1 MKKLFA
7 LILALS
13 MALALVPAAFG
24 EGNVLRYGTDAEP
37 VGFDPHTI
45 SAVASMRMIGQ
56 IYNTLVD
63 VDENLNVIPELA
75 TSWEQPDDQTYI
87 FHLADN
93 VTFHNGRKM
102 TAEDVKYS
110 FERIL
115 DPATGALG
123 NSSSYVGDIETVEVV
138 DDLTVKITL
147 QKINAPFL
155 ANLSSSY
162 CSIVAKEVVEA
173 NEGSLL
179 RADAGTGPYTL
190 GEWVPDNHVV
200 VNAYPDYFDEAGKA
214 TFDAIEFYV
223 MPDTAARLAALRS
236 GSVDLIVADTAMLD
250 LIEGDDIQVV
260 SYQSRNYTGLF
271 MNVQR
276 KPFDNPLV
284 RQAINLALDR
294 EEIIELA
301 FNGKATVSGF
311 VPASLGHWAVD
322 VTENEYCT
330 QNIEKAKQLMA
341 EAGYPNGFDCVITVG
356 LLDSIR
362 DTGMVAQ
369 AQLEQI
375 GIRAEVQNEEQAQY
389 VADWSAHNYEIM
401 VCQNG
406 AGSDPSRAVAF
417 FFKTGSSA
425 NIQDYSNARVD
436 ELCELAVATSDTAKR
451 EEYYK
456 EATNL
461 ILDDCI
467 VAIVAS
473 PQEYFLASPALKGF
487 APNASNANNFAGV
500 TLEK

>member
-24 EGNVLRYGTDAEP
+24 EGNVLRYGMDASA

-276 KPFDNPLV
+276 KPFDNP
-284 RQAINLALDR
+284 
-294 EEIIELA
+294 
-301 FNGKATVSGF
+301 
-311 VPASLGHWAVD
+311 
-322 VTENEYCT
+322 
-330 QNIEKAKQLMA
+330 
-341 EAGYPNGFDCVITVG
+341 
-356 LLDSIR
+356 
-362 DTGMVAQ
+362 
-369 AQLEQI
+369 
-375 GIRAEVQNEEQAQY
+375 
-389 VADWSAHNYEIM
+389 
-401 VCQNG
+401 
-406 AGSDPSRAVAF
+406 
-417 FFKTGSSA
+417 
-425 NIQDYSNARVD
+425 
-436 ELCELAVATSDTAKR
+436 
-451 EEYYK
+451 
-456 EATNL
+456 
-461 ILDDCI
+461 
-467 VAIVAS
+467 
-473 PQEYFLASPALKGF
+473 
-487 APNASNANNFAGV
+487 
-500 TLEK
+500 